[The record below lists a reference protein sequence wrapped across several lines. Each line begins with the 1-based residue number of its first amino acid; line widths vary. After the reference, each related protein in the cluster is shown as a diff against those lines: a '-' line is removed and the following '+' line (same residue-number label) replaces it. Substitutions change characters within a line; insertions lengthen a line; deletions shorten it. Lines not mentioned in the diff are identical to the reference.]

1 MKKYFSKKNILIGI
15 GLIFG
20 FISLIVLFLYLGTE
34 KKNHPAVQ
42 LEEEKQFLKSRI
54 PQENSGT
61 IWDGSKIWRP
71 DFLETEKILQ
81 KSELATPKNLFLEF
95 QLEYRY
101 PSDSRPLTK
110 KMADLLDPFRITQEK
125 VPIFR
130 PDSDGAIQGYFSWY
144 SSLYMVTE
152 DKPAVAWLQVIDA
165 KTDKPIHARILSAEI
180 QSDLVF
186 GEKPVG
192 VADYNDSGVGYDQE
206 ANDGIYTFSWVPRKG
221 EKLHWGELTMKVRF
235 DAPSIKLK
243 ETEASFTFNSTPIIP
258 AKFTGNYRESI
269 ESGSLIIS
277 AEIDVFKPGQ
287 YIFEAN
293 LFDKETGTPYHWVY
307 MRKYLEKGTSQSV
320 ALPFFG
326 AIFHDRGFEEGRFIL
341 RNLRG
346 HRMNLPYDPRKL
358 NEMINKGQEM
368 PDTHEPLQEWIP
380 LPEEPYITMNRYD
393 VVQFSP
399 LEYQGQDKKERLRVL
414 QEYTADWEKA
424 HGASADTVMGEK

>member
-1 MKKYFSKKNILIGI
+1 MKKYLSNQKILIGI
-15 GLIFG
+15 GSVSG
-20 FISLIVLFLYLGTE
+20 FIILAFILFFLGSN
-34 KKNHPAVQ
+34 KKEHLAVR
-42 LEEEKQFLKSRI
+42 LEEEKLLNTRGI
-54 PQENSGT
+54 PHDSS
-61 IWDGSKIWRP
+61 IVSWDGSKVWRP
-71 DFLETEKILQ
+71 NFLETEKVLQ
-81 KSELATPKNLFLEF
+81 KSELATPKILFMEY

-110 KMADLLDPFRITQEK
+110 KMADLLDPFKINQEK
-125 VPIFR
+125 VPIFK
-130 PDSDGAIQGYFSWY
+130 PDSNGEIQGYFSWF

-152 DKPAVAWLQVIDA
+152 DKPAVAWLQVFDA
-165 KTDKPIHARILSAEI
+165 KTDKPVRARILSAEI

-192 VADYNDSGVGYDQE
+192 VADYNDSGAGYDLE
-206 ANDGIYTFSWVPRKG
+206 ANDGIYTFSWIPRKG

-269 ESGSLIIS
+269 ENGSLLIG
-277 AEIDVFKPGQ
+277 AEIDIYKPGQ

-307 MRKYLEKGTSQSV
+307 MRKYLEKGTSQRID
-320 ALPFFG
+320 LPFFG

-358 NEMINKGQEM
+358 NEMVSKGIEI
-368 PDTHEPLQEWIP
+368 PDTFEPLQEWIP
-380 LPEEPYITMNRYD
+380 LPEEPYITLNRYD
-393 VVQFSP
+393 VAQFSP
-399 LEYQGQDKKERLRVL
+399 LEYQGSDKKERLRVL
-414 QEYTADWEKA
+414 QDYAAAWEKA
-424 HGASADTVMGEK
+424 HGASTDTVMGD